1 MFFKLYDFQPPHS
14 ISSKIDETLSES
26 INILKNDYEKKVND
40 VQIQLDSF
48 RKESREEKE
57 ASERRLETLMINKIN
72 EINDNLMEQMSKM
85 YHSSVQSEAAVM
97 KKIED
102 MDDRIKNLNEN
113 FETMTIQLED
123 VQEKMYDFEQN
134 KKNNLIFYGVPGDN
148 RESKDELKHKIANL
162 LKLRLNIRREIPILR
177 ASRML
182 TGENKTETIFSQL
195 PVALNSFRPE
205 SARLQAGFGNF

>member
-1 MFFKLYDFQPPHS
+1 MTANWKYSGTVENLTKILYKFIFSSFALRTQITFFKLYDFQTLHL

-85 YHSSVQSEAAVM
+85 YHSSVQSEATVM
-97 KKIED
+97 KKIEN

-182 TGENKTETIFSQL
+182 TG
-195 PVALNSFRPE
+195 
-205 SARLQAGFGNF
+205 

>member
-1 MFFKLYDFQPPHS
+1 M
-14 ISSKIDETLSES
+14 
-26 INILKNDYEKKVND
+26 
-40 VQIQLDSF
+40 DSF
-48 RKESREEKE
+48 REESRDEWE
-57 ASERRLETLMINKIN
+57 ASERRLENLMINKIN

-85 YHSSVQSEAAVM
+85 YHSSVQSEANVM

-148 RESKDELKHKIANL
+148 RESKDDLKHKIANL

-182 TGENKTETIFSQL
+182 TGSVFVRIQ
-195 PVALNSFRPE
+195 NSFYVHSPGPRVHGCRPALVTFE
-205 SARLQAGFGNF
+205 TFKDREDVLKNSKVITT

>member
-1 MFFKLYDFQPPHS
+1 M
-14 ISSKIDETLSES
+14 
-26 INILKNDYEKKVND
+26 
-40 VQIQLDSF
+40 DSF
-48 RKESREEKE
+48 REESRDERE
-57 ASERRLETLMINKIN
+57 ASERRLESLMINKIN
-72 EINDNLMEQMSKM
+72 EINDNLMGQMSKM
-85 YHSSVQSEAAVM
+85 YHSSVQSEANVM

-148 RESKDELKHKIANL
+148 RESKDDLKHKIANL

-182 TGENKTETIFSQL
+182 TGSVFVRIQHNFY
-195 PVALNSFRPE
+195 VHFFRPQ
-205 SARLQAGFGNF
+205 SAWLQAGFSNF

>member
-1 MFFKLYDFQPPHS
+1 MTANWKYSGTVENLTKILFKFISPSFALRTQITLFKLYDFQTPHL

-85 YHSSVQSEAAVM
+85 YHSSVQSEATVM
-97 KKIED
+97 KKIEN

-148 RESKDELKHKIANL
+148 RESKDDLKHKIANL

-182 TGENKTETIFSQL
+182 TG
-195 PVALNSFRPE
+195 
-205 SARLQAGFGNF
+205 